1 VAQMLAASQT
11 RDAGHAREPGW
22 PGA

>member
-1 VAQMLAASQT
+1 MLAASQT
-11 RDAGHAREPGW
+11 RDAGRAREPGW